1 MTNISNEKQK
11 RYIPEIMVALGYILL
26 ICLVPITFI
35 GLYYYTTPK
44 NAPDETVHVF
54 ATNLPPATAVSLLPA
69 DYILAEN
76 NIFTEE
82 FDDNQNSW
90 RDNQDP
96 YAFEIKDG
104 KLFIESQNPNQY
116 VLASCASINCNWLN
130 EPFYLQVEFATQDL
144 YRKTYGVLFKM
155 NYARENF
162 ILFAINSDRREY
174 FLFNHN
180 ITYGWSTRLAGKTD
194 KIQPHPNVNTLGL
207 YVNKTY
213 IELYINGEF
222 IDTYQDTGTSFQSG
236 QFGVFIDNSG
246 VLIIDNLI
254 IDKIGGQ

>member
-1 MTNISNEKQK
+1 MTNNSNEKQA
-11 RYIPEIMVALGYILL
+11 RYLPEIIVALGYATLF
-26 ICLVPITFI
+26 CLVPITFI

-44 NAPDETVHVF
+44 NAPDQTDFEF
-54 ATNLPPATAVSLLPA
+54 ATSLPPSTPVSLLPA
-69 DYILAEN
+69 DYVIGEN

-82 FDDNQNSW
+82 FNNNQNSW
-90 RDNQDP
+90 RDNQEP

-116 VLASCASINCNWLN
+116 ALASCASINCSWLN
-130 EPFYLQVEFATQDL
+130 EAFYLQVELSTQNL

-162 ILFAINSDRREY
+162 ILFAINSDRKEY

-180 ITYGWSTRLAGKTD
+180 TNGWSTRLAGRTD
-194 KIQPHPNVNTLGL
+194 KIQPHPNVNTLGV
-207 YVNKTY
+207 YVDKTY

-222 IDTYQDTGTSFQSG
+222 VDTYQDTGTSFQSG
-236 QFGVFIDNSG
+236 QFGVFIDNDG
-246 VLIIDNLI
+246 RLIVDNLI
-254 IDKIGGQ
+254 IDRVGGQ